1 MSYIYLNILF
11 ISWYI
16 FKFYHCFIW
25 SCWLLQVVLASVP
38 DLQSGFSRELFSRW
52 CEDKKNTII
61 LTNRTTKGTL
71 ARQLIENS
79 TLKQIDVEV
88 GSSGIENV
96 YSFAMG
102 FPELL
107 NQYLTCCHLLYV
119 PGNSR
124 TMHCGIF
131 FKVFYLISFRFSWI
145 CYIPVSLHIPAQFFF
160 PLVNKLGFHA
170 IRKIWG
176 SSIFGWIKLYL
187 LENDDPN

>member
-1 MSYIYLNILF
+1 MR
-11 ISWYI
+11 
-16 FKFYHCFIW
+16 

-38 DLQSGFSRELFSRW
+38 DLQSGFSRELFTRW

-71 ARQLIENS
+71 ACQLIENS

-96 YSFAMG
+96 NSFAMC

-107 NQYLTCCHLLYV
+107 NRYLMCCRLLYV

-124 TMHCGIF
+124 TMHCGIL

-145 CYIPVSLHIPAQFFF
+145 CYIPVSCSVFFSASQQIRL
-160 PLVNKLGFHA
+160 PCHKKDMRLVQLWLNQTLFVGKWWPKLISCISLQIA
-170 IRKIWG
+170 KKI
-176 SSIFGWIKLYL
+176 F
-187 LENDDPN
+187 